1 MITRIIPTCWFSF
14 IGLLVL
20 IDKILQSGFM
30 VGLPLELISKM
41 RRTEKSMYLFPLVIP
56 HSSMTGLMMFMVD

>member
-1 MITRIIPTCWFSF
+1 MS
-14 IGLLVL
+14 LLVS
-20 IDKILQSGFM
+20 IDNILQSGFM

-41 RRTEKSMYLFPLVIP
+41 RRIEKSMYLSPLVIP